1 MDIKL
6 ITVKRFLDERKEELL
21 RHQARESANF
31 TGYEQLTMT
40 SKHAEELF
48 EVESAIRAFTNLANC
63 YHIRMG
69 TKAFN
74 GQISLCGYVLS
85 DIDRALP
92 KDKSKEHTDII
103 NTHLYLALENLK
115 LALAYLK

>member
-1 MDIKL
+1 MDIILK
-6 ITVKRFLDERKEELL
+6 TVKIILDERKEELL
-21 RHQARESANF
+21 RHQARYSTLAVSGIH
-31 TGYEQLTMT
+31 T
-40 SKHAEELF
+40 EEMF
-48 EVESAIRAFTNLANC
+48 EIETAIRAVTNLDNC
-63 YHIRMG
+63 YHIRIG

-74 GQISLCGYVLS
+74 GQISLCGSVLS

-92 KDKSKEHTDII
+92 INRTEDTTNII

>member
-1 MDIKL
+1 MDIML
-6 ITVKRFLDERKEELL
+6 ITVKRFLDERKQEIL

-31 TGYEQLTMT
+31 TGYGKLTMAG
-40 SKHAEELF
+40 KHAEELF

-74 GQISLCGYVLS
+74 GQISLCGSVLS

-92 KDKSKEHTDII
+92 INRTEDTTNII
-103 NTHLYLALENLK
+103 NTHLYLALEN
-115 LALAYLK
+115 

>member
-6 ITVKRFLDERKEELL
+6 ITVKRILDEKQQELL
-21 RHQARESANF
+21 REQARESANF
-31 TGYEQLTMT
+31 TGYEKLTM
-40 SKHAEELF
+40 KHAEELY
-48 EVESAIRAFTNLANC
+48 EIESAIRAITNLDSC
-63 YHIRMG
+63 YHIKIG